1 MYILHW
7 GTQALYTQQILLGV
21 LDITNFTIRPR
32 EHYQSVRY
40 VKLCHA
46 VGVVAVGK
54 LDKVYQ
60 SLRVHLFLR
69 HVLTIV

>member
-1 MYILHW
+1 MEFAAGWRLKKKP
-7 GTQALYTQQILLGV
+7 TTFV
-21 LDITNFTIRPR
+21 ERNET
-32 EHYQSVRY
+32 HYQSVRY

-69 HVLTIV
+69 NVLTIV